1 MSKGF
6 ADYRWLDEN
15 LDFSRFEMRFIGQSP
30 IAFRNISHIPPLTT
44 AELTAQYRESD
55 IFIPASRNDPCSHA
69 LIEALHCGLPAIAK
83 RDGGH
88 TEIIGKGGALFDDV
102 RQVTTMLEEIS
113 ARYAIYREAYRATS
127 LDVRSEERRV
137 GKECV
142 SRCRYRWSP
151 YH

>member
-6 ADYRWLDEN
+6 ADYRWLDDN

-55 IFIPASRNDPCSHA
+55 IFITASRNDPCSNA

-88 TEIIGKGGALFDDV
+88 PEIIGKGGALFADV
-102 RQVTTMLEEIS
+102 LQFPTLLEELC
-113 ARYAIYREAYRATS
+113 ARYYIYRSPILAPS
-127 LDVRSEERRV
+127 FDVVRTAHIPILSKLLT
-137 GKECV
+137 GAAADTPK
-142 SRCRYRWSP
+142 
-151 YH
+151 